1 MNLKQ
6 WHSEYQKKII
16 SLEELAGKIQS
27 GDTVTLGFGVSG
39 PSGQLVDAILD
50 RNQELENVRICD
62 VVLTKSSRL
71 VDPGFM
77 ASIDGRINSMSGFC
91 LKISRKIFKE
101 QLVDFYPVQGDDA
114 ADKLNK
120 ITDVLIIM
128 VTPPDSRGY
137 VNFGLSN
144 FYHTDMLMNR
154 RESGF
159 RLVIGEVN
167 EQMPVVF
174 GNNWAHISQFD
185 FFVENSTPIPTLPK
199 IVPTKFE
206 INFANHVLELI
217 NDGDTIQ
224 MGVGGI
230 SEAVV
235 ASLDGKNNL
244 GILSEMAPAGLGHL
258 VEKGIVTNNCK
269 PFHRGKSIA
278 TFCLGDQELYDYVTK
293 NPVFELHPASYTNNP
308 SFIASHPNMVAINS
322 AIMVDFTGQ
331 IASEGVGDRHI
342 SGTGGQLNF
351 QMGAFWSQG
360 GRAITLVSSTS
371 KLPDGSLT
379 SNIVP
384 ELPLGTPVTVPRTF
398 ADYIITEYGVARL
411 RYKTRRER
419 ALELISIAHPDFRGE
434 LRDRLK
440 TKFYFQGPR
449 VFRA

>member
-1 MNLKQ
+1 MSLKLWQ
-6 WHSEYQKKII
+6 LEYQKKLI
-16 SLEELAGKIQS
+16 SLEGLAGKIQS
-27 GDTVTLGFGVSG
+27 GDTVTIGFGVSG

-71 VDPGFM
+71 VDPEFM

-101 QLVDFYPVQGDDA
+101 QLVDFYPVQGNDVG
-114 ADKLNK
+114 DKLNK
-120 ITDVLIIM
+120 ITDVLILM

-154 RESGF
+154 KESGF

-185 FFVENSTPIPTLPK
+185 FFVENSTSLPTLPK
-199 IVPTKFE
+199 IVPTEFE

-217 NDGDTIQ
+217 HDGDTIQ

-244 GILSEMAPAGLGHL
+244 GVLSEMAPAGLGHL
-258 VEKGIVTNNCK
+258 VEKGIVTNNYK
-269 PFHRGKSIA
+269 PFHRGTSIA

-360 GRAITLVSSTS
+360 GRAITLVSSSS
-371 KLPDGSLT
+371 KQPDGSLT
-379 SNIVP
+379 SNILP

-398 ADYIITEYGVARL
+398 TDYIVTEYGVARL

-440 TKFYFQGPR
+440 TKFYFR
-449 VFRA
+449 KKS

>member
-1 MNLKQ
+1 MSLKLWQ
-6 WHSEYQKKII
+6 LEYQKKLI
-16 SLEELAGKIQS
+16 SLEGLAGKIQS
-27 GDTVTLGFGVSG
+27 GDTVTIGFGVSG

-71 VDPGFM
+71 VDPEFM

-101 QLVDFYPVQGDDA
+101 QLVDFYPGQGNDVG
-114 ADKLNK
+114 DKLSK
-120 ITDVLIIM
+120 ITDVLILM

-154 RESGF
+154 KESGF

-185 FFVENSTPIPTLPK
+185 FFVENSTSLPTLPK
-199 IVPTKFE
+199 IVPTEFE

-217 NDGDTIQ
+217 HDGDTIQ

-244 GILSEMAPAGLGHL
+244 GVLSEMAPAGLGHL
-258 VEKGIVTNNCK
+258 VEKGIVTNNYK
-269 PFHRGKSIA
+269 PFHRGTSIA

-371 KLPDGSLT
+371 KQPDGSLT
-379 SNIVP
+379 SNILP

-398 ADYIITEYGVARL
+398 TDYIVTEYGVARL

-440 TKFYFQGPR
+440 TKFYFR
-449 VFRA
+449 KKS

>member
-1 MNLKQ
+1 MSLKLWQ
-6 WHSEYQKKII
+6 LEYQKKLI
-16 SLEELAGKIQS
+16 SLEGLAGKIQS
-27 GDTVTLGFGVSG
+27 GDTVTIGFGVSG

-71 VDPGFM
+71 VDPEFM

-101 QLVDFYPVQGDDA
+101 QLVDFYPVQGNDVG
-114 ADKLNK
+114 DKLNK
-120 ITDVLIIM
+120 ITDVLILM

-154 RESGF
+154 KESGF

-185 FFVENSTPIPTLPK
+185 FFVENSTSLPTLPK
-199 IVPTKFE
+199 IVPTEFE

-217 NDGDTIQ
+217 HDGDTIQ

-244 GILSEMAPAGLGHL
+244 GVLSEMAPAGLGHL
-258 VEKGIVTNNCK
+258 VEKGIVTNNYK
-269 PFHRGKSIA
+269 PFHRGTSIA

-371 KLPDGSLT
+371 KQPDGSLT
-379 SNIVP
+379 SNILP

-398 ADYIITEYGVARL
+398 TDYIVTEYGVARL

-440 TKFYFQGPR
+440 TKFYFR
-449 VFRA
+449 KKS

>member
-1 MNLKQ
+1 MKSNMWQ
-6 WHSEYQKKII
+6 SEYKKKLI
-16 SLEELAGKIQS
+16 SINELAGKVES
-27 GDTVTLGFGVSG
+27 GDTVTIGFGVSG
-39 PSGQLVDAILD
+39 PSGQVVDAILD

-71 VDPGFM
+71 VDPEFM
-77 ASIDGRINSMSGFC
+77 ASIEGKINSMSGFC

-101 QLVDFYPVQGDDA
+101 QLVDFYPVQGNDV

-120 ITDVLIIM
+120 ITDVFILM

-144 FYHTDMLMNR
+144 FYHTDMLISR
-154 RESGF
+154 KESGI

-185 FFVENSTPIPTLPK
+185 FFVENSTFIPTLPK
-199 IVPTKFE
+199 IIPTEFE
-206 INFANHVLELI
+206 IGFAKRVLELI
-217 NDGDTIQ
+217 NDGNTIQ

-235 ASLDGKNNL
+235 ANLEGKHNL
-244 GILSEMAPAGLGHL
+244 GILSEMAPAGLGQL
-258 VEKGIVTNNCK
+258 IEKGIVTNDCK
-269 PFHRGKSIA
+269 PYHRGVSIA
-278 TFCLGDQELYDYVTK
+278 TFCLGDQELYDYVST

-308 SFIASHPNMVAINS
+308 GFIASHSNMVSINS
-322 AIMVDFTGQ
+322 AIMIDFTGQ

-360 GRAITLVSSTS
+360 GRAITLVPSSS
-371 KLPDGSLT
+371 KRPDGSLS
-379 SNIVP
+379 SNILP

-398 ADYIITEYGVARL
+398 SDHIVTEYGVAKL
-411 RYKTRRER
+411 KYKTRRER
-419 ALELISIAHPDFRGE
+419 AMELISIAHPDFRGE
-434 LRDRLK
+434 LKEGLK
-440 TKFYFQGPR
+440 SKFYFQ
-449 VFRA
+449 AK

>member
-101 QLVDFYPVQGDDA
+101 QLVDFYPGQGDDV

>member
-101 QLVDFYPVQGDDA
+101 QLVDFYPVQGNDV

>member
-1 MNLKQ
+1 
-6 WHSEYQKKII
+6 
-16 SLEELAGKIQS
+16 
-27 GDTVTLGFGVSG
+27 
-39 PSGQLVDAILD
+39 
-50 RNQELENVRICD
+50 
-62 VVLTKSSRL
+62 
-71 VDPGFM
+71 M

-101 QLVDFYPVQGDDA
+101 QLVDFYPVQGNDV

>member
-1 MNLKQ
+1 MSSNSWK
-6 WHSEYQKKII
+6 SEYDKKLI
-16 SLEELAGKIQS
+16 SLDELANQIQS
-27 GDTVTLGFGVSG
+27 GDTVTIGFGVSG
-39 PSGQLVDAILD
+39 PSGQLTDAILE

-62 VVLTKSSRL
+62 VVLTKPSKL
-71 VDPGFM
+71 IDPQFM
-77 ASIDGRINSMSGFC
+77 TSIKGRIDYLSAFC
-91 LKISRKIFKE
+91 LKLSRKIFKE
-101 QLVDFYPVQGDDA
+101 QVADFYPVQGDDV
-114 ADKLNK
+114 ADKLRH
-120 ITDVLIIM
+120 ITDVFILM

-144 FYHTDMLMNR
+144 FYHTDMIQNR
-154 RESGF
+154 KESGL

-185 FFVENSTPIPTLPK
+185 FFCENSTPIPTLPK
-199 IVPTKFE
+199 IIPTEFE
-206 INFANHVLELI
+206 KRFANYVLELI